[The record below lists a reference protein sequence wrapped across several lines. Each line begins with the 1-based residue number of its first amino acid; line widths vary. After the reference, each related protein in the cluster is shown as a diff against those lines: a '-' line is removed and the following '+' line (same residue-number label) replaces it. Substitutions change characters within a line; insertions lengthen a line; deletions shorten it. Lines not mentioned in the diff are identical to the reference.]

1 MDAERRSDPAPMD
14 APPDRRIPDIV
25 GRIKDVF
32 ATLSPAERRVAAAVL
47 SDVRQAVED
56 SSAALAVRARV
67 SEPSVT
73 RFCRTIGCDGVRDF
87 KLKLAQS
94 LVVGELYLYA
104 DTAPSASDA
113 TDQHAPE
120 FWGVVLGDAHAALRE
135 VERQINP
142 DAVLAAAADI
152 ARAGQ
157 VVTFGLG
164 GSAAPLALETQHRL
178 FRYGVRAVCCTDPY
192 LMRMTAATLHANDVV
207 IAISA
212 SGKTAELIEA
222 VELAR
227 GYGATTIA
235 ITAMASPLIRSVQHP
250 LGVAIPENTN
260 TLTPTAA
267 RFAYLA
273 VIDLLSA
280 ATGYALGP
288 SARESLRRIKYAV
301 LNHRNGNILEPLGD

>member
-1 MDAERRSDPAPMD
+1 MDADHQTESA
-14 APPDRRIPDIV
+14 AYNAKPDRRVPDII
-25 GRIKDVF
+25 GRIKDAL

-47 SDVRQAVED
+47 SDVRQAVEE
-56 SSAALAVRARV
+56 SGAALAVRAEV

-94 LVVGELYLYA
+94 LVVGELYLY
-104 DTAPSASDA
+104 SDA
-113 TDQHAPE
+113 AAPGSE
-120 FWGVVLGDAHAALRE
+120 VPDAQTPVFWGTVLGDAYAALRE
-135 VERQINP
+135 VERQVAP
-142 DAVLAAAADI
+142 AAVLAAAADI
-152 ARAGQ
+152 ATAGQ

-178 FRYGVRAVCCTDPY
+178 FRYGVRTACCTDPY
-192 LMRMTAATLHANDVV
+192 LMRMTAATLHAKDVV

-235 ITAMASPLIRSVQHP
+235 ITAMASPLIKSVQHP
-250 LGVAIPENTN
+250 LGVVIPENSN

-273 VIDLLSA
+273 IIDLLSA

-288 SARESLRRIKYAV
+288 ASRENLRRIKYAA